1 MIDFSSY
8 KNLPNFLTIMRI
20 LLTPVIILCLYFETS
35 FWHNMA
41 VLFFIIASITD
52 YFDGFLARKYQLK
65 STFGQLIDPVADKI
79 LVNSV
84 LIMLVGSGQLD
95 VFIVI
100 IFMIRDTLVQGVR
113 SCAAAEN
120 LIIEAVVI
128 GKWKTL
134 LQMIGLVAIII
145 DLPFTAVPLYNIG
158 YGLLCLSVILS
169 LVSGYQYC
177 SYYYKNTLKKSSL

>member
-8 KNLPNFLTIMRI
+8 KHLPNFLTIMRI
-20 LLTPVIILCLYFETS
+20 LLTPVIVVCLYFETG
-35 FWHNMA
+35 FWNNIA

-84 LIMLVGSGQLD
+84 LIMLVASGQLD

-100 IFMIRDTLVQGVR
+100 VFMIRDTLVQGVR

-134 LQMIGLVAIII
+134 FQMIGLVAIII
-145 DLPFTAVPLYNIG
+145 ELPTTLPLYQIG

-169 LVSGYQYC
+169 LISGYQYC
-177 SYYYKNTLKKSSL
+177 SYYYRKIFKKNFE

>member
-1 MIDFSSY
+1 MIDFSLY
-8 KNLPNFLTIMRI
+8 KNLPNFLTILRI
-20 LLTPVIILCLYFETS
+20 LLTPVIVVCLYFETG
-35 FWHNMA
+35 FWNNIA

-65 STFGQLIDPVADKI
+65 SIFGQLIDPVADKI

-100 IFMIRDTLVQGVR
+100 VFMIRDTLVQGVR

-145 DLPFTAVPLYNIG
+145 NLPIALPLYEIG
-158 YGLLCLSVILS
+158 YSLLCVSVVLS
-169 LVSGYQYC
+169 LISGYQYC
-177 SYYYKNTLKKSSL
+177 SYYYKSTFKKSK

>member
-1 MIDFSSY
+1 
-8 KNLPNFLTIMRI
+8 MRI
-20 LLTPVIILCLYFETS
+20 LLTPVIVVCLYFETG
-35 FWHNMA
+35 FWNNIA

-52 YFDGFLARKYQLK
+52 YFDGFLARKYQFK

-95 VFIVI
+95 VFIVLV
-100 IFMIRDTLVQGVR
+100 FMIRDTLVQGVR

-134 LQMIGLVAIII
+134 LQMIGLIAIIVY
-145 DLPFTAVPLYNIG
+145 LPIALPLYEIG
-158 YGLLCLSVILS
+158 YGLLCLSVVLS

-177 SYYYKNTLKKSSL
+177 SYYYNSVFKKSR